1 MLQIVFC
8 GVIVCSIDATINNAT
23 GVNFIS
29 VYVLL
34 MCVGLLALE
43 FLATLVT

>member
-1 MLQIVFC
+1 MLQILFC
-8 GVIVCSIDATINNAT
+8 GVTVCNTGSTINNTA